1 MIHALIVVD
10 CIRPRRAAPAQ
21 NDEFVAA
28 MRAGLASGHVAS
40 TPMMRRVDAILA
52 RHAAIR
58 FCSMRNIFGQV
69 LKKNDVQTCVSIAAF
84 ITPLILTNTRRPPFI
99 SQDDG
104 DLEAHAFDE
113 LAPALKLADALQ
125 MPEVWNLWIA
135 VSATLELVLKTLLE

>member
-1 MIHALIVVD
+1 LEHILTDDTPLPTTPDADLADAIAACPTYLAPLNSIGAGGVCFSALESFEWMPLETAADLRAVVA
-10 CIRPRRAAPAQ
+10 RLRAAPAQ

-40 TPMMRRVDAILA
+40 APMMRRVDAILA
-52 RHAAIR
+52 RHAA
-58 FCSMRNIFGQV
+58 
-69 LKKNDVQTCVSIAAF
+69 
-84 ITPLILTNTRRPPFI
+84 I

-125 MPEVWNLWIA
+125 MPEV
-135 VSATLELVLKTLLE
+135 